1 MEVCFVCEDNDLR
14 LSEPYEKKRSIEDQL
29 LCLLVNYYNSH
40 YSHNPD
46 SDMAKKLEQRIDRL
60 KMHPIIHEYFECVSE
75 INSLLEDKIVTE
87 NGIDYK
93 VVDVSTRRFMKI
105 KYVK

>member
-1 MEVCFVCEDNDLR
+1 MCEDNDLR
-14 LSEPYEKKRSIEDQL
+14 LSELYEKKRSIEGKLHFQF
-29 LCLLVNYYNSH
+29 LCLLINYYNSH

-93 VVDVSTRRFMKI
+93 VVDVSTRCFMKI
-105 KYVK
+105 NYVK